1 MSSHP
6 MLCLPYKKYACQVW
20 GNVNTLMTFIALRI
34 SYMAYELVQ
43 IKAEFKDLG
52 WGVAG
57 SQACLFAE
65 QLLLEGKRSIA
76 TQGPSF
82 HALAGADVLLS
93 AQDWA
98 EVWTMALTKH
108 CTISSVLDF
117 LTNRLGVQDLESRFS
132 LGHLDMPKHEVGYVF
147 VCILCF
153 GSTNIYIYILH
164 IDTMTTTTNQQN
176 FLMSCVCFNTQW
188 TSQTNSDGMSSV
200 CRHCDSVEF
209 KFSFGS
215 SVS

>member
-147 VCILCF
+147 VCILCI
-153 GSTNIYIYILH
+153 GSTNKYIYISYWYHDNHHQPAKLSH
-164 IDTMTTTTNQQN
+164 VMCVFQHAMN
-176 FLMSCVCFNTQW
+176 FSN
-188 TSQTNSDGMSSV
+188 
-200 CRHCDSVEF
+200 
-209 KFSFGS
+209 KFRWDELCL
-215 SVS
+215 